1 MSNIDTNIEN
11 YTYDDLIS
19 ILKQLNTNT
28 DSNTSD
34 LEILSKTNVESICNN
49 LINKYTSN
57 NNLRTFFLNV
67 KFKLI
72 EYIDLQSSMVTTN
85 NTYKKTIYI
94 NTKFRKIINSSPSD
108 ITFNLSETLK
118 NVTEL
123 ALIDCSIPFT
133 WYNIESHYNYFI
145 IEKNDGTKYNIDISN
160 GRYNKETLIS
170 NINKKLDSE
179 INYDNSPKISF
190 VLDSITNKVEI
201 NIEDNKIYTII
212 FHNENNFLDKNLG
225 TILGFNDISLNL
237 HSNLVANNVLN
248 LNIYDYFFVVLD
260 EFNNFKNNSELV
272 TMALSEKRFNINYTF
287 LNDLSISDT
296 TNNIPTYNTHGFGP
310 QLITT
315 AENYTINELIQANSN
330 INNENRSQIT
340 TTNDIL
346 AIIPINTN
354 GLIFGIDYLSF
365 DNDNS
370 FIRSYNGKVDI
381 QRMHIKLV
389 DNYGNLVNLNGSN
402 WSLTVKTT
410 HNNI

>member
-1 MSNIDTNIEN
+1 MSNIDTNIDN
-11 YTYDDLIS
+11 YTIIDLIS
-19 ILKQLNTNT
+19 ILKQLNNNT
-28 DSNTSD
+28 DSNTLD
-34 LEILSKTNVESICNN
+34 LEILSKSNVESICNN

-57 NNLRTFFLNV
+57 DNIRTFFLNV
-67 KFKLI
+67 KLKLI

-85 NTYKKTIYI
+85 NTYNKTIYI
-94 NTKFRKIINSSPSD
+94 NTKFRKILNSSASD

-123 ALIDCSIPFT
+123 TLIDCSIPFT
-133 WYNIESHYNYFI
+133 WYNIESPYNYLVI
-145 IEKNDGTKYNIDISN
+145 RNSSNKYIIDISN
-160 GRYNKETLIS
+160 GRYNKDTLIS
-170 NINKKLDSE
+170 AINNKLEETIVD
-179 INYDNSPKISF
+179 ISIIF
-190 VLDSITNKVEI
+190 NLNLITNKVEI
-201 NIEDNKIYTII
+201 SISNNELYTII
-212 FHNENNFLDKNLG
+212 FHDENNILDKNLG
-225 TILGFNDISLNL
+225 RILGFNDISLNL
-237 HSNLVANNVLN
+237 YSNLVANNVLN
-248 LNIYDYFFVVLD
+248 LNIHDYFFVVLD
-260 EFNNFKNNSELV
+260 EFNNFKTNSELV
-272 TMALSEKRFNINYTF
+272 TMALSENRFNINHTF

-310 QLITT
+310 QLTTT

-354 GLIFGIDYLSF
+354 GLIFGNDYLSF
-365 DNDNS
+365 DNDDS

-402 WSLTVKTT
+402 WSLTIKTT

>member
-1 MSNIDTNIEN
+1 MSNIDTNINN
-11 YTYDDLIS
+11 YTITDLIS

-34 LEILSKTNVESICNN
+34 LDILSKSNVESICNN
-49 LINKYTSN
+49 LINKYTN
-57 NNLRTFFLNV
+57 NDNIRTFFLNV
-67 KFKLI
+67 KLKLI

-85 NTYKKTIYI
+85 NTYNKTIYI
-94 NTKFRKIINSSPSD
+94 NTKFKKLINSSSSN

-133 WYNIESHYNYFI
+133 WYNIESPYNYFVI
-145 IEKNDGTKYNIDISN
+145 KDINNKYIIDISN
-160 GRYNKETLIS
+160 GRYNKDTLITTINTKLNES
-170 NINKKLDSE
+170 IGEANIVFILND
-179 INYDNSPKISF
+179 
-190 VLDSITNKVEI
+190 ITNKVEI
-201 NIEDNKIYTII
+201 EINNDELYTII
-212 FHNENNFLDKNLG
+212 FHDENNILDKNLG
-225 TILGFNDISLNL
+225 TILGFSDISLNL
-237 HSNLVANNVLN
+237 YNNLVANNVLN
-248 LNIYDYFFVVLD
+248 LNIHDYFFVVLD
-260 EFNNFKNNSELV
+260 EFNNFKNNCELV
-272 TMALSEKRFNINYTF
+272 TMAVSENRFNINHTF

-310 QLITT
+310 QLTT
-315 AENYTINELIQANSN
+315 IAENYTINELIQANSN

-354 GLIFGIDYLSF
+354 GLIFGNDYLSF
-365 DNDNS
+365 DNDDS

-402 WSLTVKTT
+402 WSLTIKTT

>member
-11 YTYDDLIS
+11 YTYEDLIS

-28 DSNTSD
+28 DSNTLD

-57 NNLRTFFLNV
+57 NDLRTFFLNV
-67 KFKLI
+67 KIKLI

-133 WYNIESHYNYFI
+133 WYNIESPYNYFI
-145 IEKNDGTKYNIDISN
+145 IEDSSNNKHIIDISD
-160 GRYNKETLIS
+160 GRYNKDTLIS
-170 NINKKLDSE
+170 NINTKLVNTFVSND
-179 INYDNSPKISF
+179 ISF
-190 VLDSITNKVEI
+190 NINSITNKVEI
-201 NIEDNKIYTII
+201 YITYDKAYTII
-212 FHNENNFLDKNLG
+212 FHDENNILDKNLG

-248 LNIYDYFFVVLD
+248 LNIYDYFFIVLD
-260 EFNNFKNNSELV
+260 EFNNFKTNSELV
-272 TMALSEKRFNINYTF
+272 TMALSDNRFNINYTF
-287 LNDLSISDT
+287 LNDLSIGDT

-354 GLIFGIDYLSF
+354 GLIFGLDYLSF